1 MVSEIVSAHDKFIR
15 MMVGRQT
22 QGHFGALGIDMM
34 GCGEHWAEMRL
45 TPKPE
50 LIGDPISG
58 ALHTGPIT
66 TLLDSA
72 LGIAASVSLPKMGF
86 APTIDLRVDHL
97 RKANAEEVL
106 VARGEVVRITR
117 NVLFSKG
124 SVTQGGVVIASA
136 VGNFVRLS
144 DEMLAAAEAHIL
156 KQLAALEVAK

>member
-22 QGHFGALGIDMM
+22 QGHFSALGIDMI
-34 GCGEHWAEMRL
+34 GCGEGWAEMSL

-97 RKANAEEVL
+97 RKANAREVL

-124 SVTQGGVVIASA
+124 SVTQGGIEIASA

-156 KQLAALEVAK
+156 KQLAAIEGSK

>member
-22 QGHFGALGIDMM
+22 QGHFSALGIDMI
-34 GCGEHWAEMRL
+34 GCGEGWAEMSL

-97 RKANAEEVL
+97 RKANAQEVL

-124 SVTQGGVVIASA
+124 SVMQGGIEIASA

-156 KQLAALEVAK
+156 KQLAAIEGSK